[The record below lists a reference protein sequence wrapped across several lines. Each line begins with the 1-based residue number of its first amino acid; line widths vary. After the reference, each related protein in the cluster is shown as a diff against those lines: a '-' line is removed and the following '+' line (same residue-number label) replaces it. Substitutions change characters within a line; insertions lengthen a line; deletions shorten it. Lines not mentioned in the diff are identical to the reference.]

1 MADAHGSGHAVLTL
15 CLRGQRLT
23 EESDAGLGPPRSGTH
38 IDMPGGL
45 AASQR

>member
-23 EESDAGLGPPRSGTH
+23 EESDAGRGPPRSGTH
-38 IDMPGGL
+38 IDMPRGL